1 MAEIFGIAAGAA
13 GFVPLLIQIISSI
26 DTLRDINARADKA
39 PAELCSLMNELICLK
54 DLMKEV
60 TDKRPHSD
68 DFILQLCH
76 KSCEHV
82 HKSLEKL
89 KTRLSSQAEGT
100 GKQKVL
106 KVFAFRRWK
115 EDIEALQ
122 RSILDAKMNLMLW
135 VYSQHLLSV
144 LIS

>member
-26 DTLRDINARADKA
+26 DTLRDINARVDKA
-39 PAELCSLMNELICLK
+39 PAELCSLMNDLICLK
-54 DLMKEV
+54 GLMKEV
-60 TDKRPHSD
+60 TEKRPRSD
-68 DFILQLCH
+68 DFMLQLCYN
-76 KSCEHV
+76 SCEHV

-89 KTRLSSQAEGT
+89 KKRLSAQPEGT

-106 KVFAFRRWK
+106 KVFAFRHWK

-122 RSILDAKMNLMLW
+122 RSILDAKMNL
-135 VYSQHLLSV
+135 V
-144 LIS
+144 L